1 MKDPL
6 RGSYDFPLTN
16 LAADRGSRGRVFRAI
31 PRGSRVLDIGCDTGR
46 MGEALRQQLGCEV
59 YGIEADPVAAAEA
72 RPRLDHIDVRKIES
86 ARDLADQSG
95 FDVVLFLDVLEHLY
109 DPWSVLI
116 GAREALRAGGVVI
129 SVVPNIAHFSVIRRL
144 LQGRFEYEEHGR
156 MDRTHVRWFTRRSF
170 ASAFHDAGLVEVRV
184 DVLPVVPWLQEIPRV
199 GDAIAD
205 RLGRWLPD
213 QFGGSLI
220 GTAHRP

>member
-1 MKDPL
+1 MQDPL
-6 RGSYDFPLTN
+6 RGSYDFALTN
-16 LAADRGSRGRVFRAI
+16 LASDPGSRGRVFRAI
-31 PRGSRVLDIGCDTGR
+31 PRGSRVLDVGCDTGR
-46 MGEALRQQLGCEV
+46 MGEVLRQELACEV
-59 YGIEADPVAAAEA
+59 HGIEADPAAAA
-72 RPRLDHIDVRKIES
+72 AATARLDRVEVRRVDS
-86 ARDLADQSG
+86 AHALADFSG

-109 DPWSVLI
+109 DPWSVLV

-129 SVVPNIAHFSVIRRL
+129 SVVPNIAHISVVRRL
-144 LQGRFEYEEHGR
+144 LQGRFEYEAHGT

-170 ASAFHDAGLVEVRV
+170 ATALHDAGLVDVSVE
-184 DVLPVVPWLQEIPRV
+184 VLPVVPWLQQIPRV

-220 GTAHRP
+220 GTARRA